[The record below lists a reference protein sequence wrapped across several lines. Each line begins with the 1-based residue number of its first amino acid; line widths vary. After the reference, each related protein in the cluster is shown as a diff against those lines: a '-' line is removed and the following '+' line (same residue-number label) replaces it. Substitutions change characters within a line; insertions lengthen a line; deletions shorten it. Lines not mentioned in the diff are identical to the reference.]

1 MKKNVASQVIGV
13 QMITAADGTAFTGTV
28 TVVITVDGGTQS
40 ASGGTGPTHEGNGF
54 HSYVP
59 TQAETN
65 GDHVAFTFTGTG
77 AIPATVQVYTTFPQ
91 TGDTYALANGATGF
105 VAIDT
110 VVDSILGQTG
120 TTGVVIAAAQTVATV
135 TTLTNLPAITANWL
149 TDAGIAATALNGK
162 GDWNVGKTGYTLTAT
177 TGLGNQTANITGNL
191 SGSVGSVTGAVG
203 SVTGAVGS
211 VAGNVDGSTASVTG
225 AVGSVTGSVGSLGAT
240 AKTDVNAEV
249 LDVLNA
255 DTFAEPGQ
263 GAPGATVSLAAKIGF
278 LYKAWRN
285 KSTQTATTYS
295 LFNDD
300 TTTVDHKATV
310 SDDATTATK
319 GEVATGP

>member
-211 VAGNVDGSTASVTG
+211 VAGNVDGSTASVVG